1 MDTKFSRLK
10 NFLDESN
17 TSSTMTNNQDSGQSW
32 SQAIFS
38 RDLFQTNINRVQ
50 SFFNK
55 RTDTTMTSSSSTDDI
70 QNLLQKG
77 DNDPILPA
85 LVIFDL

>member
-1 MDTKFSRLK
+1 MDAKFSRLK
-10 NFLDESN
+10 NFADESN
-17 TSSTMTNNQDSGQSW
+17 TSSSMTASHDNAQSW

-38 RDLFQTNINRVQ
+38 KDLFQTNVNRVQ

-55 RTDTTMTSSSSTDDI
+55 RSEVALSPSSSTDDI

-77 DNDPILPA
+77 DNDPILPT
-85 LVIFDL
+85 LVRVL